1 MIIFSAAVSA
11 SVTGDESAF
20 EDTSK
25 PASYICMIVEPAA
38 CAACIRPVSKS
49 DGWFSV
55 IMLIRP
61 DNSGFGGSRP
71 KLSNGSSGFVESE
84 QGVDW
89 RWPHRLGIGVSATLD
104 SAKFRV
110 REPIGNEGLV
120 MKFDAVLSDM
130 DLSALL
136 CSKVCHDVISPVG
149 AIANGLEVLEDE
161 KDAEMRDIAFD
172 LVKRS
177 SRQAS
182 AKLQFCRIAFGAAGS
197 AGSSIDTGDAE
208 DVARKFIGE
217 DKIELEWAIP
227 REIRPK
233 SEVKLMLNMLM
244 LAISSIPRGG
254 KIVMGVADGGGI
266 TATATGKNAK
276 VPEKTSVMLSGDVQE
291 EAMDARLA
299 QVYYTLRLASECS
312 LELAAA
318 AAEDS
323 VIYTASAA

>member
-1 MIIFSAAVSA
+1 
-11 SVTGDESAF
+11 
-20 EDTSK
+20 
-25 PASYICMIVEPAA
+25 
-38 CAACIRPVSKS
+38 
-49 DGWFSV
+49 
-55 IMLIRP
+55 
-61 DNSGFGGSRP
+61 
-71 KLSNGSSGFVESE
+71 
-84 QGVDW
+84 
-89 RWPHRLGIGVSATLD
+89 
-104 SAKFRV
+104 
-110 REPIGNEGLV
+110 

-276 VPEKTSVMLSGDVQE
+276 VPEKTSVMLAGDVQE

-318 AAEDS
+318 AADDS
-323 VIYTASAA
+323 VTYTASAG